1 MAPKPVIERPIM
13 SHSNT
18 TMAAAAERAQPQPAE
33 TAAAADFAATDARM
47 ELRTRV
53 QSPPL
58 LFTPDGHNAFLGDM
72 YRGRAAF
79 LLCGGPSLLSH
90 DLGRLRERGVLSCAV
105 NNAAAVFRPH
115 LWIMVDEPANFCDGV
130 WRDPAIL
137 KFVPLPQIL
146 KPIYRRDE
154 AERLV
159 PSAAAAADM
168 PAVFGFRVNEDFVA
182 ERWLY
187 ESTVNWGNNGARVDA
202 YGNRGSRSVMYAALR
217 LLFVLGVRRLYLL
230 GCDFRMQEGAANY
243 AFPQDRS
250 PASVRGN
257 NYTYRVLNA
266 RLQQLRPHF
275 EREGYQVFNCTPGSG
290 LTVFPFLP
298 FDEAVAEATAAFPA
312 TMNTAGMYDRA
323 ARAEVKQRGAGS
335 SFSSA
340 SEQRGATASPPS
352 GD

>member
-1 MAPKPVIERPIM
+1 M

-18 TMAAAAERAQPQPAE
+18 TAAGAEGRAQPQAAE
-33 TAAAADFAATDARM
+33 TAGSADFSAAAARI
-47 ELRTRV
+47 ELRTCV

-90 DLGRLRERGVLSCAV
+90 DLARLRERGVLTCAV

-159 PSAAAAADM
+159 PSAEAAADM

-187 ESTVNWGNNGARVDA
+187 ESSVNWGNNGARVDA
-202 YGNRGSRSVMYAALR
+202 CGNRGSRSVMYAALR

-266 RLQQLRPHF
+266 RLEQLRPYF
-275 EREGYQVFNCTPGSG
+275 EHEGYQVFNCTPGSG
-290 LTVFPFLP
+290 LTAFPFLP
-298 FDEAVAEATAAFPA
+298 FDQAVAEATATFPV

-323 ARAEVKQRGAGS
+323 ARTEP
-335 SFSSA
+335 
-340 SEQRGATASPPS
+340 EQRGGHSSFCSTSEQPGAAASARIA
-352 GD
+352 G